1 MVCKNCNTEFTG
13 LFCPVCGATV
23 VPLPEQQ
30 GVNPNSSVSNTEPQ
44 NDMNETPVQTQNMP
58 GPTNSNANFN
68 YNQQT
73 APVETDKDAAYKAAA
88 KRYWYCFLLP
98 ILFFIPITDEYKTYE
113 CNKKVAN
120 NALWVL
126 ILNVAGS
133 VLGTVFS
140 SFEINI
146 LSLACSLIVF
156 VNGIFA
162 TVAFICA
169 LAGKGI
175 RMPIFGNIKII
186 K

>member
-1 MVCKNCNTEFTG
+1 MVCKNCNTEFIG
-13 LFCPVCGATV
+13 SFCPVCGATAV
-23 VPLPEQQ
+23 QLPEQQ
-30 GVNPNSSVSNTEPQ
+30 ADDFNYSASNTEQ
-44 NDMNETPVQTQNMP
+44 YSDLNGTPLLTQNTS
-58 GPTNSNANFN
+58 GQTNPNGNIN

-73 APVETDKDAAYKAAA
+73 VQPEADKDAAYKAAA

-113 CNKKVAN
+113 CNKEVAN

-133 VLGTVFS
+133 VLGSAFS
-140 SFEINI
+140 SFEINV
-146 LSLACSLIVF
+146 LSLVCSLIVF
-156 VNGIFA
+156 ANGIFA

-175 RMPIFGNIKII
+175 RMPIFGNIRIVK
-186 K
+186 